1 VANFYARL
9 ATTATRLL
17 DDKGQTLS
25 FSRDNVTSFNPVT
38 GEETKGTAIT
48 YSGSGAVFGYG
59 SSEINGTDI
68 QRDDRRV
75 ILEAVSTAPAV
86 GDSVTIDSIVHRV
99 VDVEQVNP
107 AGTVVIY
114 QLQVRV

>member
-1 VANFYARL
+1 MADFYAQL
-9 ATTATRLL
+9 STTAARLL
-17 DDKGQTLS
+17 TSKGQTLS

-38 GEETKGTAIT
+38 GEETTGAPVT
-48 YSGSGAVFGYG
+48 YSGKGAVFGYG

-68 QRDDRRV
+68 QRDDRRI
-75 ILEAVSTAPAV
+75 ILEAVTTAPEV
-86 GDSVTIDSIVHRV
+86 GDSVTINTIVHRV

-114 QLQVRV
+114 KLQVRV